1 MFIVQAILHSIS
13 VDDLKSKTLLQFK
26 SPLQDVRGQNIYF
39 FNLALRERDIQV
51 RLYLKVVL
59 KFFDVELLII
69 QTNFQKSRLGW
80 PQQPPTKCNFCS

>member
-1 MFIVQAILHSIS
+1 MIYAQQIFNDSMFVMFTNYVTGFPRAKC
-13 VDDLKSKTLLQFK
+13 VFK
-26 SPLQDVRGQNIYF
+26 
-39 FNLALRERDIQV
+39 LALKEGNVEV